1 MTFLMF
7 KRSFI
12 RAFFLLAVLAAG
24 LLVFAASMASK
35 TTDENMCSES
45 KDQCDQ
51 PKTQGEFFIL
61 EALNHAVMTSAR

>member
-1 MTFLMF
+1 MF

-12 RAFFLLAVLAAG
+12 RAFFILAVLAAG
-24 LLVFAASMASK
+24 LLVFAANRVSK
-35 TTDENMCSES
+35 VADENMCSES
-45 KDQCDQ
+45 KEQCDQ